1 MKNENSVWN
10 FYAPVYDLFMRAN
23 RAAYAEM
30 YGMIRRAVAG
40 KTVLELATGTGLIAK
55 NVAEAAESMVA
66 TDFAENMLAQ
76 ARKGYVP
83 QNLEFRYADA
93 TFLPFD
99 DDSFDVVIIA
109 NALHIID
116 APRKVLAE
124 IRRVLRPGGRLICPN
139 FIHGSMSKV
148 GEIASKVLTA
158 AGITFE
164 AKWTEDEY
172 ERFIE
177 GNGFTMMSHVVLNA
191 VIPLMYAECELK
203 DAPLK
208 KTYSLFDKLPELP
221 DYKNWVPKGMITA
234 LGAGTGVLALTSLAV
249 NSAAKKRRS
258 SAGTAL
264 AFLLGAGALGC
275 GACTLWCAYAHE
287 KFSYA
292 GDRKLSKQIV
302 EGTARL
308 VKIPEGGTCLD
319 VGCGSG
325 ALTIAVAKRNPGARV
340 TGIDRWGAEY
350 ASFNK
355 ELCERNAKLEGV
367 SDNTEFRSG
376 DAARLDFADE
386 TFDAVT
392 SNYVYHN
399 ISGAD
404 KQKLLL
410 ETLRTLK
417 KGGTFAIHDIMSEA
431 RYGDMREFARML
443 REDMGCEKVELIDT
457 TNGLFMT
464 PGEARKLFL
473 SGSMVLYGIK

>member
-1 MKNENSVWN
+1 MKKENSVWN

-30 YGMIRRAVAG
+30 YGMIRRAIQG

-55 NVAEAAESMVA
+55 NVADAAEHMIA

-83 QNLEFRYADA
+83 QTLEFQYADA

-109 NALHIID
+109 NALHIVD
-116 APRKVLAE
+116 APRKVLTE

-139 FIHGSMSKV
+139 FIHGSSTKV
-148 GEIASKVLTA
+148 GEVASKLLSA

-164 AKWTEDEY
+164 AKWTEPEY
-172 ERFIE
+172 EKFIE
-177 GNGFTMMSHVVLNA
+177 GNGFTMISHVVLNA
-191 VIPLMYAECELK
+191 VIPLMYAECEMK
-203 DAPLK
+203 DAPLR
-208 KTYSLFDKLPELP
+208 KTYSLFDKLPDMP
-221 DYKNWVPKGMITA
+221 DYKNWVPNGMITA
-234 LGAGTGVLALTSLAV
+234 FGAGTGVLALTSMAV
-249 NSAAKKRRS
+249 NSAAKKKK
-258 SAGTAL
+258 SAAGSAL
-264 AFLLGAGALGC
+264 ALLLGAGALGC
-275 GACTLWCAYAHE
+275 GVFTLWCAYSHE
-287 KFSYA
+287 KYSYK
-292 GDRKLSKQIV
+292 GNRKLSRQIV

-325 ALTIAVAKRNPGARV
+325 ALSIAVAKRNPDAKVIGV
-340 TGIDRWGAEY
+340 DRWGAEY
-350 ASFNK
+350 ASFNR

-367 SDNTEFRSG
+367 SGNTEFRNG
-376 DAARLDFADE
+376 DATKLDFADE

-399 ISGAD
+399 ISGYD
-404 KQKLLL
+404 KQALLL

-431 RYGDMREFARML
+431 RYGDMREFVRML
-443 REDMGCEKVELIDT
+443 REDMGYEKVELIDT

-464 PGEARKLFL
+464 KCESDILFL
-473 SGSMVLYGIK
+473 SGSAVLYGIK